1 VPAEADALR
10 DDPAAMIPRL
20 PIASLLAEVDAHT
33 GFLGQCTHA
42 GGKVLGS
49 PELKRNLI
57 FVLLAEAMNMGLT
70 AMAEA
75 CGVPYDVL
83 AWTAEWYLRPETLE
97 PANAA
102 IVDYHHRLPMSQHF
116 GDGTLSS
123 SDGQRFPLRG
133 KSLTGRHLSRYFGRG
148 QGFTTYTHVSDQHST
163 YATKV
168 IMAYAPEAHFTLDGI
183 FGNITDLPIVEHST
197 DTAGATLANFALFDL
212 TGLTLSA
219 RIRDMGKLTLCRT
232 GAKADFTDRYPHA
245 GRLLTRRCNTELVRA
260 HWDDLLRVAASVK
273 HGHCTAAMVVG
284 KLCSSKRQQNA
295 LAAAIKE
302 WACCAAPCRLP
313 GSWRTR
319 RCGGVSPASSTRA
332 RTSTPCAGTSSTPTR
347 ARYAGVTTS
356 SRPSR
361 PGA

>member
-1 VPAEADALR
+1 
-10 DDPAAMIPRL
+10 
-20 PIASLLAEVDAHT
+20 
-33 GFLGQCTHA
+33 
-42 GGKVLGS
+42 
-49 PELKRNLI
+49 
-57 FVLLAEAMNMGLT
+57 
-70 AMAEA
+70 
-75 CGVPYDVL
+75 
-83 AWTAEWYLRPETLE
+83 
-97 PANAA
+97 
-102 IVDYHHRLPMSQHF
+102 MSQHS

-163 YATKV
+163 YAAKV

-212 TGLTLSA
+212 TELTLSA

-302 WACCAAPCRLP
+302 WGLLRRTLSLP